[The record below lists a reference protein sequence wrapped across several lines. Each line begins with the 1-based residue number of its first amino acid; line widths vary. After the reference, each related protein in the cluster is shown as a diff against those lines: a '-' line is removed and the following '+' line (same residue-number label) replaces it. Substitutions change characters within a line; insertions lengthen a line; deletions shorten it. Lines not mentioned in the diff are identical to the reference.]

1 MNISLNHLLSMD
13 SNQDEVYRNLIDSSD
28 TSNLQCYNESED
40 SIMSLKKLGIDE
52 EFIMRATAIEKT
64 KDRCYGIVAKK
75 GVLGRNETNN
85 S

>member
-1 MNISLNHLLSMD
+1 M
-13 SNQDEVYRNLIDSSD
+13 
-28 TSNLQCYNESED
+28 QCYNESED

-52 EFIMRATAIEKT
+52 EYIMRATAIEKS

-75 GVLGRNETNN
+75 KAIGRNESNN

>member
-1 MNISLNHLLSMD
+1 
-13 SNQDEVYRNLIDSSD
+13 
-28 TSNLQCYNESED
+28 LQCYNENED
-40 SIMSLKKLGIDE
+40 SILSLKKLGIDE

-75 GVLGRNETNN
+75 GTLGRNEINN